1 MYKVCNGDET
11 TAYSELR
18 NLPLKYR
25 VLKRYLT
32 RTKESTHLKR
42 NAFPIDRDPRA

>member
-11 TAYSELR
+11 TAQPVLI
-18 NLPLKYR
+18 NFPLKYR
-25 VLKRYLT
+25 VLKRHLT